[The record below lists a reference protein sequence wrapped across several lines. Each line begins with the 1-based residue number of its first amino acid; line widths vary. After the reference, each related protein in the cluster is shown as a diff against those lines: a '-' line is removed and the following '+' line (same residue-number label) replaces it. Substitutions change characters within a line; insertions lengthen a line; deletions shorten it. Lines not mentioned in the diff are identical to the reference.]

1 MDEKERNALE
11 ILRNT
16 LMTSEA
22 RIYEHVTTTFR
33 WLMATLFTANGGG
46 ALALVN
52 HGSNIDGSRAAL
64 GWFAVG
70 VILALLMGVLSTF
83 VAFRSSVAIMD
94 ARMHV
99 ERGLITD
106 ELPNAAV
113 VEFTTKQKPTWKTW
127 MPSFAGIGSLICFV
141 GGAATVAAA
150 LIR

>member
-11 ILRNT
+11 ILRDT

-33 WLMATLFTANGGG
+33 WLMATLFTANGG
-46 ALALVN
+46 AVVAFMNRSLDA
-52 HGSNIDGSRAAL
+52 HGSRAAL

-83 VAFRSSVAIMD
+83 VGYRSSVAIMA

-99 ERGLITD
+99 ERALITD
-106 ELPNAAV
+106 EHPKAT
-113 VEFTTKQKPTWKTW
+113 VEKFTTRQKPTWRTW
-127 MPSFAGIGSLICFV
+127 MPSFAGIGSLVCFV

-150 LIR
+150 MIR